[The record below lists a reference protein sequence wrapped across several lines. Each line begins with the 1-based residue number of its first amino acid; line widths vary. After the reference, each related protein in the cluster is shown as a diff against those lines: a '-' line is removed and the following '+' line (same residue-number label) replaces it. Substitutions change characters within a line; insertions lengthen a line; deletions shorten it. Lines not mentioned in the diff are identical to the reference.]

1 MYVALAIHAMSF
13 VLQNIIL
20 LDRQVIVLIHMPN
33 CRTGAEQSKGSRCEK
48 MLLHLCLP
56 QTDLAAITETL
67 RRFIRVPLWR
77 PPYRRSFP
85 TQSQKFGLNPNRGM
99 KSRNSA
105 PNSTMILGSSQVS
118 PFSSPTSRLAASS
131 RTPAIAARKSVG

>member
-1 MYVALAIHAMSF
+1 MSF
-13 VLQNIIL
+13 GLQNIFL
-20 LDRQVIVLIHMPN
+20 LDRQFIVLIHMPN

-85 TQSQKFGLNPNRGM
+85 TQSQKFGLNPNRSKGHTSERQTLM
-99 KSRNSA
+99 RNSFDVLCLK
-105 PNSTMILGSSQVS
+105 T
-118 PFSSPTSRLAASS
+118 
-131 RTPAIAARKSVG
+131 KK